1 MKPLALSVALNA
13 LLPLLALI
21 AYDQVARM
29 RELRVAVVD
38 VAAVYRWK
46 EAQFTVLLTQPGSA
60 ANAPQLAADF
70 ARRLPQALDEIAT
83 ECQCLLLTRAVL
95 RSAVFQDADL
105 TLADCSDSDLY
116 QGNFTRV
123 KAPRGRFRNCDLT
136 YADFSHAD
144 VEGADFSGARMFRA
158 VLHRT
163 RDAGAFFTNRALA
176 LGDDPE
182 LARAED
188 FTPPR

>member
-13 LLPLLALI
+13 LLLLLALI
-21 AYDQVARM
+21 AYDHYART

-46 EAQFTVLLTQPGSA
+46 EAQFTALLTQPGSA

-95 RSAVFQDADL
+95 AGQPAAGNGAVPVADWTA
-105 TLADCSDSDLY
+105 TL
-116 QGNFTRV
+116 QQR
-123 KAPRGRFRNCDLT
+123 
-136 YADFSHAD
+136 
-144 VEGADFSGARMFRA
+144 
-158 VLHRT
+158 
-163 RDAGAFFTNRALA
+163 
-176 LGDDPE
+176 LGLP
-182 LARAED
+182 
-188 FTPPR
+188 